1 MKRLIFALCGA
12 LLLTTLGPLPVV
24 SAHNWWWHHHSRS
37 SPSPA
42 GVGADNNAKRTKAS
56 KAHHEKGPRG
66 DSAALYTSPKTVGW
80 WHKSP
85 GPMGAG
91 SGFVVDLLSNTMT
104 PLPAGDVIFSGDTI
118 AGKVPA
124 ALLPSIGLFQQDQY
138 QVNLWTRV
146 GLDAADKTQLAE
158 FAPNNIDVP
167 VETPEPAT
175 MELLGLGLTG
185 VVMLARRRRA

>member
-42 GVGADNNAKRTKAS
+42 GVGADNNAKRTKSS
-56 KAHHEKGPRG
+56 KARHEKGRRA

-91 SGFVVDLLSNTMT
+91 SGSS
-104 PLPAGDVIFSGDTI
+104 SG
-118 AGKVPA
+118 
-124 ALLPSIGLFQQDQY
+124 S
-138 QVNLWTRV
+138 
-146 GLDAADKTQLAE
+146 KTQSAHRDKHHKHNF
-158 FAPNNIDVP
+158 FAWFHHHDANPG
-167 VETPEPAT
+167 AT
-175 MELLGLGLTG
+175 GATG
-185 VVMLARRRRA
+185 K